1 MRFLLDTHTFL
12 WFVTNDMK
20 LGEKARQLISE
31 PTNQIFISPATYW
44 EVAIKV
50 SIGKYPLTVPF
61 EVFFNTA
68 LEENSFSIL
77 PIGINHAAVLA
88 SLPMHHRDPFD
99 RMIIAQSIAE
109 KIPVISSDAQFD
121 SYNLK
126 RI

>member
-50 SIGKYPLTVPF
+50 GIGKYPLTVPF

-77 PIGINHAAVLA
+77 PIDINHAAVLA
-88 SLPMHHRDPFD
+88 
-99 RMIIAQSIAE
+99 
-109 KIPVISSDAQFD
+109 
-121 SYNLK
+121 
-126 RI
+126 